1 MVLGIYTRVST
12 EEQSIKGLSLDNQE
26 SKGIELALRLGYNY
40 KVYTDAGI
48 SGTLSFDKRKG
59 LNNLLNDIGDKKI
72 NAVFITDL
80 DRLSRGGVVQT
91 TLLKDIFKENNIRLF
106 DINQEIDLN
115 DINQDLLTDIKSL
128 LAAFETKKTSIRIK
142 QILEKSAK
150 EGKAGGGP
158 LMPFG
163 YTKDENKKLVIN
175 NEEAEIVKR
184 IYLMALEGKGTK
196 VIATTLNNEGILTK
210 RGRVVIGSAMTVRGE
225 KKTKF
230 LWRDAVVY
238 GILTNT
244 IYKGQRRFRGNFYD
258 SPIIIEAETFDIIQ
272 EAIKNRNQFT
282 DTTNKYEYLLKG
294 LIKCP
299 VCKNRFYGHKRANGR
314 DNAYVC
320 GSSRYTG
327 EFCGNNGINI
337 DFLEE
342 FVLKSIKDFDKVV
355 DEAFKEVRGVGYKKG
370 IDSKIKLYNEDIKE
384 NQKAIE
390 NLLDITQKAGIN
402 PTQFKSRFNKLN
414 ARINH
419 MTKEVNLLKKRE
431 NILNEETAIKQ
442 VVKTG
447 LSKFKSL
454 AFDEKQSFV
463 RSLIST
469 IYIRWMPER
478 LAHLI
483 TIDFRID
490 KLQNYLVSKE
500 ILINRTQGRSKRIT
514 KIIDEKILIKKIYE
528 EGTDDAFGVKYVN

>member
-1 MVLGIYTRVST
+1 MVLGIYKRVST
-12 EEQSIKGLSLDNQE
+12 DEQSIKGLSLENQE
-26 SKGIELALRLGYNY
+26 SRGIELALRLGYDY

-59 LNNLLNDIGDKKI
+59 LNDLINDIADKKI

-80 DRLSRGGVVQT
+80 DRLSRGGIVQIS
-91 TLLKDIFKENNIRLF
+91 LLKDIFKENSIRLF

-115 DINQDLLTDIKSL
+115 DINQDLLTDIRSL

-142 QILEKSAK
+142 QILEKSVK
-150 EGKAGGGP
+150 DGKAPGGP

-163 YTKDENKKLVIN
+163 YTKDEHKKLVIH

-210 RGRVVIGSAMTVRGE
+210 RGRVSVGSAMKVRGE
-225 KKTKF
+225 KKTTF

-238 GILTNT
+238 GILTNP
-244 IYKGQRRFRGNFYD
+244 IYKGQRRFRGNLYD
-258 SPIIIEAETFDIIQ
+258 SPMIIEPETFNLVQ

-282 DTTNKYEYLLKG
+282 DTTNKYQYLLKG

-342 FVLKSIKDFDKVV
+342 LILKNIKEFDKVV

-370 IDSKIKLYNEDIKE
+370 IDSKMSLFKEEIKN

-390 NLLDITQKAGIN
+390 NLLDITQKAGIS

-414 ARINH
+414 ARINYLN
-419 MTKEVNLLKKRE
+419 KEVELLMKRE
-431 NILNEETAIKQ
+431 NILSEETGIKQ

-447 LSKFKSL
+447 LSKFKTL
-454 AFDEKQSFV
+454 TFEERQIFV

-469 IYIRWMPER
+469 IYIRWVPEN

-500 ILINRTQGRSKRIT
+500 LLINRTLGRSKRIA
-514 KIIDEKILIKKIYE
+514 KILDEKILIKKIYE
-528 EGTDDAFGVKYVN
+528 EGTEDAFGVKYVD

>member
-1 MVLGIYTRVST
+1 MVLGIYKRVST
-12 EEQSIKGLSLDNQE
+12 EEQSIKGLSLSNQE
-26 SKGIELALRLGYNY
+26 SKGIELALKLGYDY

-59 LNNLLNDIGDKKI
+59 LNDLLNDIGDKKI
-72 NAVFITDL
+72 NAVFVTDL

-142 QILEKSAK
+142 QVLEKSAK
-150 EGKAGGGP
+150 EGKAGGGA

-163 YTKDENKKLVIN
+163 YKKDENKKLVIH

-184 IYLMALEGKGTK
+184 IFLMALEGKGTK
-196 VIATTLNNEGILTK
+196 VIATTLNREGILTK
-210 RGRVVIGSAMTVRGE
+210 RGRVNVGSSMTVRGE
-225 KKTKF
+225 KKTEF

-238 GILTNT
+238 FMLTNPM
-244 IYKGQRRFRGNFYD
+244 YKGQRRFRGNFYEC
-258 SPIIIEAETFDIIQ
+258 PIIIEEEIFNIVQ
-272 EAIKNRNQFT
+272 EAIKNRKQFT

-299 VCKNRFYGHKRANGR
+299 VCKNKFYGHKRANGK

-320 GSSRYTG
+320 GSTRYTG
-327 EFCGNNGINI
+327 EFCGNNGISI

-342 FVLKSIKDFDKVV
+342 FVLKNIKEFDKVV

-370 IDSKIKLYNEDIKE
+370 IDSKIKLFNEDIKE
-384 NQKAIE
+384 NQKSIE
-390 NLLDITQKAGIN
+390 TLLDITQKAGIN

-414 ARINH
+414 ARINYL
-419 MTKEVNLLKKRE
+419 TKEVNLLKKRE

-447 LSKFKSL
+447 LSKFKTLS
-454 AFDEKQSFV
+454 FEEKQIFV

-469 IYIRWMPER
+469 IYVRWIPEN

-490 KLQNYLVSKE
+490 KLQGYLVSKE
-500 ILINRTQGRSKRIT
+500 LLINRTLGRSKRIT
-514 KIIDEKILIKKIYE
+514 KILDEKILIKKIYE
-528 EGTDDAFGVKYVN
+528 DGTEDGFGVKYVD